1 MKKNNYMGWFLF
13 PVLVLSTASAY
24 ADQSFW
30 QDMSVA
36 LKSTATEDSNAF
48 QHRRLQLQESQL
60 KALIS
65 QTQYQTSS
73 AEISLSLPLPDGGFV
88 QVTLVPVP
96 LFADSAQGTHPD
108 FLTWRIESNDKT
120 ITSGRAELT
129 ELGFH
134 AMLRTHDGDQIL
146 IEPKQ
151 RETSPAARS
160 YHSHSRQKNATLSN
174 TGQRFSCGVLNT
186 PEMEW
191 QQSILN
197 DTPDI
202 YAKQVAQRAGEKLLT
217 YDLAMAATGEYTQKA
232 GGTKKAALS
241 AMTITVNRVNE
252 IFERELSISLRL
264 VTGTDKDT
272 TERDTVVSR
281 IIFTDP
287 ATDPYTN
294 GSASLLLLENQAQLD
309 KIIKTENY
317 DIGHVLG
324 IASGGD
330 GLASLRSVC
339 GDRRAQGTTSSSF
352 DLLSD
357 AFAIDFV
364 AHELGHQLGAT
375 HTFNANNSGSC
386 SSSNRTASTAYE
398 PGSGSTIM
406 SYAGICGNNDFQDN
420 VAPHMHSKSIEQI
433 LNFTHN
439 GSAASCATT
448 TSINNKLPTVNAGA
462 NYTIPARTPFI
473 LQGSASD
480 SDGNSLLY
488 SWDQIDTGSASS
500 LGVDTVNNALIKS
513 SPLSASGIR
522 NIPDITAL
530 LSQSQTT
537 SRGESL
543 PRSNR
548 TLNFRLAVR
557 DGEKG
562 IGGGVGYDDTS
573 LNVTDTRQRFEILSP
588 GSNVSAGTQTIRWNV
603 AATDQSPINCSHVDI
618 AYTNDQGKT
627 FTNVLLKTPNDG
639 SASIQLSKTAQ
650 RIRVKCNGN
659 IFFALSGTKP
669 HIASYL
675 GDSSQNSDAADSS
688 DNGNVDNGGDS
699 NNDDG
704 GGGSLPTELLLIT
717 SLIAL
722 IRRYSAIQKREHS

>member
-1 MKKNNYMGWFLF
+1 MKKNNYTGWLLF
-13 PVLVLSTASAY
+13 PALVLCTSSGH

-30 QDMSVA
+30 QDIPAA
-36 LKSTATEDSNAF
+36 LKSTTTEDSDTF
-48 QHRRLQLQESQL
+48 RHRRLQLQESQL
-60 KALIS
+60 TELIR
-65 QTQYQTSS
+65 QTQYQQSS
-73 AEISLSLPLPDGGFV
+73 TEIALSLPLPDGGFV
-88 QVTLVPVP
+88 PVTLVPTA
-96 LFADSAQGTHPD
+96 LFADSAQGVQPD
-108 FLTWRIESNDKT
+108 FLTWRIESSDKT

-134 AMLRTHDGDQIL
+134 AMLRTRYGDQIF
-146 IEPKQ
+146 IEPEQ
-151 RETSPAARS
+151 RNASPAARN
-160 YHSHSRQKNATLSN
+160 YHSHSRQENATLSN

-186 PEMEW
+186 PEVEW
-191 QQSILN
+191 QQSILS
-197 DTPDI
+197 DTSDV
-202 YAKQVAQRAGEKLLT
+202 YAKETAQRAGEKLLT

-241 AMTITVNRVNE
+241 AMTTTINRVNE

-264 VTGTDKDT
+264 VTGTKTDT
-272 TERDTVVSR
+272 TDADTVVSR

-294 GSASLLLLENQAQLD
+294 GNASLLLLENQAKLD
-309 KIIKTENY
+309 EIIGSENY

-324 IASGGD
+324 VASGGD
-330 GLASLRSVC
+330 GLASLRSIC
-339 GDRRAQGTTSSSF
+339 GTRKAQGTTSSSF

-375 HTFNANNSGSC
+375 HTFNTNNSGSC
-386 SSSNRTASTAYE
+386 SIGNRTVSTAYE

-406 SYAGICGNNDFQDN
+406 SYAGICGSNDFQSNTD
-420 VAPHMHSKSIEQI
+420 PQMHSKSIEQI

-439 GSAASCATT
+439 GTTANCAEI
-448 TSINNKLPTVNAGA
+448 TSIANKLPTVNAGA

-473 LQGSASD
+473 LQGSAAD
-480 SDGNSLLY
+480 TDGDALLY
-488 SWDQIDTGSASS
+488 SWDQIDAGNASA
-500 LGVDTVNNALIKS
+500 LGVDTANNALIKS

-522 NIPDITAL
+522 NVPDITKL

-557 DGEKG
+557 DGQG
-562 IGGGVGYDDTS
+562 SMVYDDTQ
-573 LNVTDTRQRFEILSP
+573 LTVRDTGQRFEILSP
-588 GSNVSAGTQTIRWNV
+588 DSNVSAGTQTINWNV
-603 AATDQSPINCSHVDI
+603 AATDQPPINCSHVDI

-627 FTNVLLKTPNDG
+627 FTDLLVKTPNDG
-639 SASIQLSKTAQ
+639 SATVQLSKTAQ
-650 RIRVKCNGN
+650 RIRVKCNDN

-675 GDSSQNSDAADSS
+675 GDSDQGS
-688 DNGNVDNGGDS
+688 DNSNTGNGGDS
-699 NNDDG
+699 DNDDG
-704 GGGSLPTELLLIT
+704 GGGSFPTELILLAG
-717 SLIAL
+717 LMAL
-722 IRRYSAIQKREHS
+722 IRRYSVTQEREHS